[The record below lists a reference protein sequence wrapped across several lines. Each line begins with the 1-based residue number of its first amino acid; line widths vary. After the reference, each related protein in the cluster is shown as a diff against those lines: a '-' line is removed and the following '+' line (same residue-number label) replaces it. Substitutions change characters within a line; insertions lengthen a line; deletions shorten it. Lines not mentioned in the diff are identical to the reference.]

1 MGKYVNPGNGAFAI
15 VASDESYVD
24 KSGLI
29 EFTNNRI
36 GRMRPLICFSRPRR
50 FGKSIAAHMLTAY
63 YSKGCDSREIFS
75 GLKIAGLPTFEDE
88 LNRNTVIYLDMQE
101 FRSIARSDHNIAEV
115 VSYMQ
120 IEIISELREVFP
132 NILNENENVLPR
144 ALGEI
149 YTRTGEQFIVII
161 DEWDCLFRE
170 DKDNEAIQTE
180 YVNFLRGMFKGGSAD
195 AFIKLAYITG
205 ILPIKKYGTQSALNN
220 FREYTMVSPS
230 KLAEYVGFTEDE
242 VKALCERYD
251 MDFEE
256 CKRWY
261 DGYSFDAVT
270 SVYSP
275 NSVMNAIDNGEFG
288 SDWTK
293 TETYESLRFYIDTNF
308 DEVRTAIISMLSG
321 EMVEIDPETFQ
332 NDMVSIHNR
341 DDVLTLLVHLG
352 YLAYNG
358 NEKSVY
364 IPNEEVR
371 AEFIRATKNSSR
383 EELSKVIKNSDAL
396 LKATLR
402 MDGDEVAERIEM
414 AHQYY
419 ANVKFYN
426 NEQALRMVIVLAY
439 VSRVDDYCD
448 FQELPTPSGNSVG
461 IPHLRMFGIPGGKGY
476 ADIVFFPK
484 KRSRKPALLI
494 ELKWNHSSGGAIEQ
508 IKENGYCDGISGY
521 GGDILL
527 VGINYDEKA
536 KKHTCLIEKFA
547 YRCD

>member
-1 MGKYVNPGNGAFAI
+1 MGKYVNPGNEAFRR
-15 VASDESYVD
+15 VVKTGKYVD
-24 KSGLI
+24 KSGMI
-29 EFTNNRI
+29 EFTNNI
-36 GRMRPLICFSRPRR
+36 INDLRPLICFSRPRR
-50 FGKSIAAHMLTAY
+50 FGKSIAAHMLAAY

-88 LNRNTVIYLDMQE
+88 LNKNTVIFIDMQE
-101 FRSIARSDHNIAEV
+101 FRSIARNDGKISEV

-120 IEIISELREVFP
+120 RKITDELRQAFP
-132 NILNENENVLPR
+132 NVLDEEETILPR

-170 DKDNEAIQTE
+170 DKENEAIQE
-180 YVNFLRGMFKGGSAD
+180 KYVNFLRGMFKSASAD
-195 AFIKLAYITG
+195 AFIKLAYFTG

-220 FREYTMVSPS
+220 FDEYTMVEPFS
-230 KLAEYVGFTEDE
+230 LAEYIGFTEEE
-242 VKALCERYD
+242 VKALCERYA

-261 DGYSFDAVT
+261 DGYSFDEVD

-275 NSVMNAIDNGEFG
+275 NSVINAVTKRKFG
-288 SDWTK
+288 SYWTK

-308 DEVRTAIISMLSG
+308 DEVRTAIVSMLSG

-332 NDMVSIHNR
+332 NDMVNIHNR

-352 YLAYNG
+352 YLGYNG

-383 EELSKVIKNSDAL
+383 EELSRVIRNSDAL

-426 NEQALRMVIVLAY
+426 NEQALRMVIMLAY

-448 FQELPTPSGNSVG
+448 FQE
-461 IPHLRMFGIPGGKGY
+461 IPGGKGY
-476 ADIVFFPK
+476 ADILFFPK
-484 KRSRKPALLI
+484 KKSRKPALLI
-494 ELKWNHSSGGAIEQ
+494 ELKWNQSCGGAIEQ
-508 IKENGYCDGISGY
+508 IKEKGYCDAISNY

-527 VGINYDEKA
+527 VGINYDEKE
-536 KKHTCLIEKFA
+536 KKHSCQIERFE
-547 YRCD
+547 YNHS

>member
-1 MGKYVNPGNGAFAI
+1 MQGRLCHMGKYVNPDNKAFSI
-15 VASDESYVD
+15 VAGDEFYVD

-50 FGKSIAAHMLTAY
+50 FGKSIAAHMLAAY

-75 GLKIAGLPTFEDE
+75 KLKIAGLPTFEDE
-88 LNRNTVIYLDMQE
+88 LNKNTVIYLDMQE
-101 FRSIARSDHNIAEV
+101 FRSYASRHNNMQQIVQHIQDVVVQELKAE
-115 VSYMQ
+115 Y
-120 IEIISELREVFP
+120 P
-132 NILNENENVLPR
+132 NIIKDNENDIPH
-144 ALGEI
+144 ALAEI
-149 YTRTGEQFIVII
+149 NTRIGEQFIVII

-170 DKDNEAIQTE
+170 EKENEAVQE
-180 YVNFLRGMFKGGSAD
+180 MYVNFLRGMFKSGSAD

-220 FREYTMVSPS
+220 FREYTMVSPG
-230 KLAEYVGFTEDE
+230 KLAEYVGFTEAE
-242 VKALCERYD
+242 VQDLCKHYD

-261 DGYSFDAVT
+261 DGYSFSHMK

-288 SDWTK
+288 SYWTT
-293 TETYESLRFYIDTNF
+293 TETYESLKFYIDTDF
-308 DEVRTAIISMLSG
+308 DDVRKKIITMLSG
-321 EMVEIDPETFQ
+321 EPVEINPRTFQ
-332 NDMVSIHNR
+332 NDMKSMKNS
-341 DDVLTLLVHLG
+341 DDVLTLMIHLG
-352 YLAYNG
+352 YLAFNNSEGYA
-358 NEKSVY
+358 Y

-371 AEFIRATKNSSR
+371 REFITATMNSSR

-426 NEQALRMVIVLAY
+426 NEQALRMVIMLAY

-448 FQELPTPSGNSVG
+448 FQELP
-461 IPHLRMFGIPGGKGY
+461 GGKGY
-476 ADIVFFPK
+476 ADILFFPK
-484 KRSRKPALLI
+484 KNSRKPALLI
-494 ELKWNHSSGGAIEQ
+494 ELKWNHSAGGAIEQ
-508 IKENGYCDGISGY
+508 IKEKGYCDAISGY

-527 VGINYDEKA
+527 VGSNYDKKEKV
-536 KKHTCLIEKFA
+536 HTCQIEKFE
-547 YRCD
+547 YNHG

>member
-1 MGKYVNPGNGAFAI
+1 MGKYVNPGNEAFQR
-15 VASDESYVD
+15 VVRTGKYVD
-24 KSGLI
+24 KSGMI
-29 EFTNNRI
+29 EFTNNI
-36 GRMRPLICFSRPRR
+36 IHDFRPLICFSRPRR

-63 YSKGCDSREIFS
+63 YSKGCDSRGIFS

-88 LNRNTVIYLDMQE
+88 LNKNTVIFLDMQE
-101 FRSIARSDHNIAEV
+101 FRSIAHNDNKMSEV

-120 IEIISELREVFP
+120 TEIISELREVFP
-132 NILNENENVLPR
+132 NILDENETVLPR

-149 YTRTGEQFIVII
+149 YKRTGEQFIVII

-170 DKDNEAIQTE
+170 DKDNEAIQE
-180 YVNFLRGMFKGGSAD
+180 RYVNFLRGMFKNASAD
-195 AFIKLAYITG
+195 AFIKFAYITG
-205 ILPIKKYGTQSALNN
+205 ILPIKKYGQQSALNN
-220 FREYTMVSPS
+220 FREYTMVSPG
-230 KLAEYVGFTEDE
+230 KLAEYVGFTEAE
-242 VKALCERYD
+242 VQALCERYD

-261 DGYSFDAVT
+261 DGYSFNQMK
-270 SVYSP
+270 SIYSP
-275 NSVMNAIDNGEFG
+275 NSVMNAMDSGEFG
-288 SDWTK
+288 SYWTK

-308 DEVRTAIISMLSG
+308 DEVRTAIVAMLSG
-321 EMVEIDPETFQ
+321 EMIEIDHETFQ
-332 NDMVSIHNR
+332 NDMVNIHNR

-383 EELSKVIKNSDAL
+383 EELSRVIKNSDAL

-402 MDGDEVAERIEM
+402 MDGKEVVERIEM

-419 ANVKFYN
+419 ANAKFYN
-426 NEQALRMVIVLAY
+426 NEQALRMVIMLAY

-448 FQELPTPSGNSVG
+448 FQELPS
-461 IPHLRMFGIPGGKGY
+461 GKGY
-476 ADIVFFPK
+476 ADILFFPK
-484 KRSRKPALLI
+484 KKSRKPALLI

-508 IKENGYCDGISGY
+508 IKENGYCDAISGY

-527 VGINYDEKA
+527 VGINYDEKE
-536 KKHTCLIEKFA
+536 KVHTCQIEKFE
-547 YRCD
+547 YTGK

>member
-1 MGKYVNPGNGAFAI
+1 MGKYVNPGNEAFQR
-15 VASDESYVD
+15 VVKTGKYVD
-24 KSGLI
+24 KSGMI
-29 EFTNNRI
+29 EFTNNI
-36 GRMRPLICFSRPRR
+36 IHDFRPLICFSRPRR

-63 YSKGCDSREIFS
+63 YSKGCDSRDIFS

-88 LNRNTVIYLDMQE
+88 LNQNTVIYLDMQE

-132 NILNENENVLPR
+132 NILDENETVLPR
-144 ALGEI
+144 ALGKI
-149 YTRTGEQFIVII
+149 YTQTGEQFIVII

-170 DKDNEAIQTE
+170 DKENEAIQTE

-220 FREYTMVSPS
+220 FREYTMVSPG
-230 KLAEYVGFTEDE
+230 KLAKYVGFTEDE

-261 DGYSFDAVT
+261 DGYSFNQMK

-275 NSVMNAIDNGEFG
+275 NSVMNAMDNGEFG
-288 SDWTK
+288 SYWTT
-293 TETYESLRFYIDTNF
+293 TETYESLRFYIDTDF
-308 DEVRTAIISMLSG
+308 DDVRKKILAMLSG
-321 EMVEIDPETFQ
+321 ETVEINPRTFQ
-332 NDMVSIHNR
+332 NDMKSMKNS
-341 DDVLTLLVHLG
+341 DDVLTLLIHLG
-352 YLAYNG
+352 YLAYNNADG
-358 NEKSVY
+358 YAY

-371 AEFIRATKNSSR
+371 REFITATMNSSR
-383 EELSKVIKNSDAL
+383 EELSRVIKNSDAL

-402 MDGDEVAERIEM
+402 MDGEEVAQRIEM

-419 ANVKFYN
+419 ANAKFYN
-426 NEQALRMVIVLAY
+426 NEQALRMVIMLAY

-448 FQELPTPSGNSVG
+448 FQELPS
-461 IPHLRMFGIPGGKGY
+461 GKGY
-476 ADIVFFPK
+476 ADILFFPK
-484 KRSRKPALLI
+484 KNSRKPALLI

-508 IKENGYCDGISGY
+508 IKEKGYCDAISGY

-527 VGINYDEKA
+527 VGINYDEKE
-536 KKHTCLIEKFA
+536 KVHTCQIEKFE
-547 YRCD
+547 YDRS

>member
-36 GRMRPLICFSRPRR
+36 GKMRPLICFSRPRR

-75 GLKIAGLPTFEDE
+75 ELKIAGLPTFENE
-88 LNRNTVIYLDMQE
+88 LNKNTVIYLDMQE

-132 NILNENENVLPR
+132 NILDENETVLPR

-170 DKDNEAIQTE
+170 DKENEAIQTE

-220 FREYTMVSPS
+220 FREYTMVSPG
-230 KLAEYVGFTEDE
+230 KLAEYVGFTEAE
-242 VKALCERYD
+242 VQALCERYE

-261 DGYSFDAVT
+261 DGYSFNQME

-288 SDWTK
+288 SYWTK

-308 DEVRTAIISMLSG
+308 DEVRTAIVAMLSG

-332 NDMVSIHNR
+332 NDMVNIHNR

-383 EELSKVIKNSDAL
+383 EELSRVIKNSDAL

-402 MDGDEVAERIEM
+402 MDVEEVAQRIEI

-419 ANVKFYN
+419 TNAKFYN
-426 NEQALRMVIVLAY
+426 NEQALRMVIMLAY

-448 FQELPTPSGNSVG
+448 FQELPS
-461 IPHLRMFGIPGGKGY
+461 GKGY
-476 ADIVFFPK
+476 ADILFFPK
-484 KRSRKPALLI
+484 KKSRKPALLI

-508 IKENGYCDGISGY
+508 IKENGYCDAISGY

-527 VGINYDEKA
+527 VGINYDEKE
-536 KKHTCLIEKFA
+536 KKHTCQIEKFE
-547 YRCD
+547 YNRS

>member
-1 MGKYVNPGNGAFAI
+1 MGKYVNPGSGAFAI

-36 GRMRPLICFSRPRR
+36 GKMRPLICFSRPRR

-75 GLKIAGLPTFEDE
+75 GLKIAGLPTFEDQ
-88 LNRNTVIYLDMQE
+88 LNQNTVIYLDMQE
-101 FRSIARSDHNIAEV
+101 FRSYASRHNAMHQIVQHIQDVVVQELKAEYPDIV
-115 VSYMQ
+115 KDGEND
-120 IEIISELREVFP
+120 IPNALAEI
-132 NILNENENVLPR
+132 N
-144 ALGEI
+144 
-149 YTRTGEQFIVII
+149 TQTGEQFIVII

-170 DKDNEAIQTE
+170 DKENEAIQTE

-220 FREYTMVSPS
+220 FREYTMVSPG
-230 KLAEYVGFTEDE
+230 KLAEYVGFTEAE
-242 VKALCERYD
+242 VQALCERYE

-261 DGYSFDAVT
+261 DGYSFNHMK

-275 NSVMNAIDNGEFG
+275 NSVMNAMDNGEFE
-288 SDWTK
+288 SYWTE
-293 TETYESLRFYIDTNF
+293 TETYESLLLYIDINY
-308 DEVRTAIISMLSG
+308 DKVKDALAEMLAGGS
-321 EMVEIDPETFQ
+321 VKIDTKTFQ
-332 NDMVSIHNR
+332 NDMVTIKSR

-358 NEKSVY
+358 ETKSVY

-371 AEFIRATKNSSR
+371 EEFLRTTRNSSR
-383 EELSKVIKNSDAL
+383 QELADLIQESDKL
-396 LKATLR
+396 IEATLR
-402 MDGDEVAERIEM
+402 MDGEEVAQRIEM

-419 ANVKFYN
+419 ANAKFYN
-426 NEQALRMVIVLAY
+426 NEQALRMVIMLAY

-448 FQELPTPSGNSVG
+448 FQELP
-461 IPHLRMFGIPGGKGY
+461 GGKGY
-476 ADIVFFPK
+476 ADIMFFPK
-484 KRSRKPALLI
+484 KKSCKPALLI
-494 ELKWNHSSGGAIEQ
+494 EMKWNHSSGGAIEQ
-508 IKENGYCDGISGY
+508 IKENGYCDAVSGY

-527 VGINYDEKA
+527 VGINYDAKEKV
-536 KKHTCLIEKFA
+536 HTCQIERFE
-547 YRCD
+547 YNQE

>member
-1 MGKYVNPGNGAFAI
+1 MGKFVNPGNEAFQR
-15 VASDESYVD
+15 VVRTGKYVD
-24 KSGLI
+24 KSGMI
-29 EFTNNRI
+29 EFTNNI
-36 GRMRPLICFSRPRR
+36 IHDFRPLICFSRPRR

-75 GLKIAGLPTFEDE
+75 ALKIAELLTFEDE
-88 LNRNTVIYLDMQE
+88 LNKNTVIYLDMQE
-101 FRSIARSDHNIAEV
+101 FRSYASRHNATQQIVQHIQDV
-115 VSYMQ
+115 VVQ
-120 IEIISELREVFP
+120 ELKLEYP
-132 NILNENENVLPR
+132 NIVKDDENDIPH
-144 ALGEI
+144 ALAEI
-149 YTRTGEQFIVII
+149 NSKTGEQFIVII

-170 DKDNEAIQTE
+170 DKENEAIQE
-180 YVNFLRGMFKGGSAD
+180 MYVNFLRGMFKSASAD

-220 FREYTMVSPS
+220 FREYTMVSPG
-230 KLAEYVGFTEDE
+230 KLAEYVGFTEAE
-242 VKALCERYD
+242 VQALCERYE

-261 DGYSFDAVT
+261 DGYSFNQME

-288 SDWTK
+288 SYWTK
-293 TETYESLRFYIDTNF
+293 TETYESLRFYIDMNF

-332 NDMVSIHNR
+332 NDMVNIHNR

-383 EELSKVIKNSDAL
+383 EELSRVIKNSDSL

-402 MDGDEVAERIEM
+402 MDGEEVAERIEM

-419 ANVKFYN
+419 ANAKFYN
-426 NEQALRMVIVLAY
+426 NEQALRMVIMLAY

-448 FQELPTPSGNSVG
+448 FQELPS
-461 IPHLRMFGIPGGKGY
+461 GKGY
-476 ADIVFFPK
+476 ADILFFPK
-484 KRSRKPALLI
+484 KKSRKPALLI
-494 ELKWNHSSGGAIEQ
+494 ELKWNRSSGGAIEQ
-508 IKENGYCDGISGY
+508 IKENGYCDAISGY

-527 VGINYDEKA
+527 IGINYDEKE
-536 KKHTCLIEKFA
+536 KVHTCQIEKFE
-547 YRCD
+547 YDHS

>member
-180 YVNFLRGMFKGGSAD
+180 YVNFLCGMFKGGSAD

-220 FREYTMVSPS
+220 FREYTMISPG
-230 KLAEYVGFTEDE
+230 KLAEYVGFTEAE
-242 VKALCERYD
+242 VQALCERYE

-261 DGYSFDAVT
+261 DGYSFNHMA

-288 SDWTK
+288 SYWTK

-308 DEVRTAIISMLSG
+308 DEVRTAIVAMLAG
-321 EMVEIDPETFQ
+321 EMIEIDPETFQ
-332 NDMVSIHNR
+332 NDMVNIHNR

-358 NEKSVY
+358 NERSVY

-383 EELSKVIKNSDAL
+383 EELSRVIKNSDSL

-402 MDGDEVAERIEM
+402 MDGEEVAQRIEM

-419 ANVKFYN
+419 ANAKFYN
-426 NEQALRMVIVLAY
+426 NEQALRMVIMLAY

-448 FQELPTPSGNSVG
+448 FQELPS
-461 IPHLRMFGIPGGKGY
+461 GKGY
-476 ADIVFFPK
+476 ADILFFPK
-484 KRSRKPALLI
+484 KNSRKPALLI

-508 IKENGYCDGISGY
+508 IKEKGYCDAILGY

-527 VGINYDEKA
+527 VGINYDEKE
-536 KKHTCLIEKFA
+536 KKHTCQIERFE
-547 YRCD
+547 YDRS

>member
-1 MGKYVNPGNGAFAI
+1 MGKYVNPGNEAFQR
-15 VASDESYVD
+15 VVRTGKYVD
-24 KSGLI
+24 KTGMI
-29 EFTNNRI
+29 EFTNNI
-36 GRMRPLICFSRPRR
+36 IYDFRPLICFSRPRR

-75 GLKIAGLPTFEDE
+75 ALKIAELPTFEDE
-88 LNRNTVIYLDMQE
+88 LNKNTVIYLDMQE
-101 FRSIARSDHNIAEV
+101 FRSYASRHNSMQQIVQHIQDV
-115 VSYMQ
+115 VVQ
-120 IEIISELREVFP
+120 ELKLEYP
-132 NILNENENVLPR
+132 NIVKDDENDIPH
-144 ALGEI
+144 ALAEI
-149 YTRTGEQFIVII
+149 NSKTGEQFIVII

-170 DKDNEAIQTE
+170 DKENEAIQTE

-220 FREYTMVSPS
+220 FREYTMVSPG
-230 KLAEYVGFTEDE
+230 KLAGYVGFTEAE
-242 VKALCERYD
+242 VQALCERYE

-261 DGYSFDAVT
+261 DGYSFNQMK

-275 NSVMNAIDNGEFG
+275 NSVMNAIDNGEF
-288 SDWTK
+288 SSYWTK

-308 DEVRTAIISMLSG
+308 DEVRTAILAMLSG
-321 EMVEIDPETFQ
+321 EMVEIDSETFQ

-396 LKATLR
+396 LKVTLR
-402 MDGDEVAERIEM
+402 MDGEEVAQRIEM

-419 ANVKFYN
+419 ANAKFYN
-426 NEQALRMVIVLAY
+426 NEQALRMVIMLAY

-448 FQELPTPSGNSVG
+448 FQELP
-461 IPHLRMFGIPGGKGY
+461 GGKGY
-476 ADIVFFPK
+476 ADILFFPK
-484 KRSRKPALLI
+484 KKSRKPALLI

-508 IKENGYCDGISGY
+508 IKEKGYCDAISGY

-527 VGINYDEKA
+527 VGINYDEKE
-536 KKHTCLIEKFA
+536 KKHTCQIERFE
-547 YRCD
+547 YDHS

>member
-24 KSGLI
+24 KTGLI

-88 LNRNTVIYLDMQE
+88 LNQNTVIFLDMQE
-101 FRSIARSDHNIAEV
+101 FRSIAHNDNKMSEV

-120 IEIISELREVFP
+120 TEIISELREVFP
-132 NILNENENVLPR
+132 NILDENETVLPR

-149 YTRTGEQFIVII
+149 YKQTGEQFIVII

-170 DKDNEAIQTE
+170 DKDNEAIQE
-180 YVNFLRGMFKGGSAD
+180 KYVNFLRGMFKNASAD

-205 ILPIKKYGTQSALNN
+205 ILPIKKYGTESALNN
-220 FREYTMVSPS
+220 FREYTMVSPG

-242 VKALCERYD
+242 VKMLCERYE

-261 DGYSFDAVT
+261 DGYSFNQMK
-270 SVYSP
+270 SIYSP
-275 NSVMNAIDNGEFG
+275 NSVMNAMDSGEFG
-288 SDWTK
+288 SYWTT
-293 TETYESLRFYIDTNF
+293 TETYESLKFYIDTDF
-308 DEVRTAIISMLSG
+308 DDVRKKILAMLSG
-321 EMVEIDPETFQ
+321 EPVEINPRTFQ
-332 NDMVSIHNR
+332 NDMKSMQNS
-341 DDVLTLLVHLG
+341 DDVLTLLIHLG
-352 YLAYNG
+352 YLAYN
-358 NEKSVY
+358 NEDRYAY

-371 AEFIRATKNSSR
+371 QEFVTATMNSSR
-383 EELSKVIKNSDAL
+383 EELSRVIKNSDAL

-402 MDGDEVAERIEM
+402 MDGEEVAQRIEM

-419 ANVKFYN
+419 ANAKFYN
-426 NEQALRMVIVLAY
+426 NEQALRMVIMLAY
-439 VSRVDDYCD
+439 VSRVDSIKKLCRWISCKNTVKMLYDFDNNANCCFNMFEMYCIKSLVVLD
-448 FQELPTPSGNSVG
+448 SCCAVDSFDCFS
-461 IPHLRMFGIPGGKGY
+461 F
-476 ADIVFFPK
+476 A
-484 KRSRKPALLI
+484 SR
-494 ELKWNHSSGGAIEQ
+494 
-508 IKENGYCDGISGY
+508 
-521 GGDILL
+521 
-527 VGINYDEKA
+527 
-536 KKHTCLIEKFA
+536 
-547 YRCD
+547 R

>member
-1 MGKYVNPGNGAFAI
+1 MCHMGKYVNPGNKAFAI
-15 VASDESYVD
+15 VAGDDTYVD
-24 KSGLI
+24 KTGLI

-88 LNRNTVIYLDMQE
+88 LNKNTVIYIDVQWVNSLAKGRGLEKEIVSFMQKQ
-101 FRSIARSDHNIAEV
+101 V
-115 VSYMQ
+115 
-120 IEIISELREVFP
+120 IEEL
-132 NILNENENVLPR
+132 L
-144 ALGEI
+144 EI
-149 YTRTGEQFIVII
+149 YPNEIEKGETSLAGALFSIYSATDEQFIVII

-170 DKDNEAIQTE
+170 AKDNHSLQDD
-180 YVNFLRGMFKGGSAD
+180 YVDFLRGMFKGGGAD

-220 FREYTMVSPS
+220 FREYTMVEPYF
-230 KLAEYVGFTEDE
+230 LAEYIGFTEEE
-242 VKALCERYD
+242 VQELCERYK

-261 DGYSFDAVT
+261 DGYSFDEVK

-275 NSVMNAIDNGEFG
+275 NSVINAMNNRKYA
-288 SDWTK
+288 SYWTE
-293 TETYESLRFYIDTNF
+293 TETYESLLLYIDINY
-308 DEVRTAIISMLSG
+308 DKVKDALAEMLAGGSVR
-321 EMVEIDPETFQ
+321 IDTKTFQ
-332 NDMVSIHNR
+332 NDMVTIKTR

-358 NEKSVY
+358 EERSVY

-371 AEFIRATKNSSR
+371 EEFLRTTRNSSR
-383 EELSKVIKNSDAL
+383 PELANLIQESDKL
-396 LKATLR
+396 IEATLR
-402 MDGDEVAERIEM
+402 MDGDEVAQRIEM

-419 ANVKFYN
+419 ANAKFYN
-426 NEQALRMVIVLAY
+426 NEQALRMVIMLAY

-448 FQELPTPSGNSVG
+448 FQELPS
-461 IPHLRMFGIPGGKGY
+461 GKGY
-476 ADIVFFPK
+476 ADILFFPK
-484 KRSRKPALLI
+484 KKSRKPALLI
-494 ELKWNHSSGGAIEQ
+494 ELKWNQSTGGAIEQ
-508 IKENGYCDGISGY
+508 IKANGYCDAISGY

-527 VGINYDEKA
+527 VGINYDEKE
-536 KKHTCLIEKFA
+536 KKHSCQIEKFE
-547 YRCD
+547 YNRS

>member
-1 MGKYVNPGNGAFAI
+1 MGKYVNPGNEAFQR
-15 VASDESYVD
+15 VVRTGKYVD
-24 KSGLI
+24 KSGMI
-29 EFTNNRI
+29 EFTNNI
-36 GRMRPLICFSRPRR
+36 IHDFRPLICFSRPRR
-50 FGKSIAAHMLTAY
+50 FGKSIAAHMLAAY

-75 GLKIAGLPTFEDE
+75 GLKLAGLPTFENE
-88 LNRNTVIYLDMQE
+88 LNQNTVIFIDMQE
-101 FRSIARSDHNIAEV
+101 FRSIAHNDGQTAEV

-120 IEIISELREVFP
+120 TKVISELQEMFP
-132 NILNENENVLPR
+132 GILDENETVLPR

-170 DKDNEAIQTE
+170 DKENEVIQE
-180 YVNFLRGMFKGGSAD
+180 HYVNFLRGMFKNISAD

-220 FREYTMVSPS
+220 FREYTMVSPG
-230 KLAEYVGFTEDE
+230 KLAEYVGFTEAE
-242 VKALCERYD
+242 VQALCERYE

-261 DGYSFDAVT
+261 DGYSFNHMA

-275 NSVMNAIDNGEFG
+275 DSVMNAIDNGEFG
-288 SDWTK
+288 SYWTK

-358 NEKSVY
+358 NEKTVY

-402 MDGDEVAERIEM
+402 MDGEEVAQRIEM

-419 ANVKFYN
+419 ANAKFYN
-426 NEQALRMVIVLAY
+426 NEQALRMVIMLAY

-448 FQELPTPSGNSVG
+448 FQELPS
-461 IPHLRMFGIPGGKGY
+461 GKGY
-476 ADIVFFPK
+476 ADILFFPK
-484 KRSRKPALLI
+484 KKSHKPALLI
-494 ELKWNHSSGGAIEQ
+494 ELKWNRSGGGAIEQ
-508 IKENGYCDGISGY
+508 IKENGYCDAISGY

-527 VGINYDEKA
+527 VGINYDEKE
-536 KKHTCLIEKFA
+536 KVHTCQIEKFE
-547 YRCD
+547 YNRS

>member
-1 MGKYVNPGNGAFAI
+1 MGKYVNPGNEAFQR
-15 VASDESYVD
+15 VVRTGKYVD
-24 KSGLI
+24 KTGMI
-29 EFTNNRI
+29 EFTNNI
-36 GRMRPLICFSRPRR
+36 IHDFRPLICFSRPRR

-75 GLKIAGLPTFEDE
+75 GLKIAELPTFENE
-88 LNRNTVIYLDMQE
+88 LNKNTVIYLDMQE

-132 NILNENENVLPR
+132 NILDENETVLPR

-149 YTRTGEQFIVII
+149 YTRTGEQFVVII

-170 DKDNEAIQTE
+170 DKENEAIQTE

-220 FREYTMVSPS
+220 FREYTMVSPG
-230 KLAEYVGFTEDE
+230 KLAEYVGFTELE
-242 VKALCERYD
+242 VQALCERYD

-261 DGYSFDAVT
+261 DGYSFNQMK

-288 SDWTK
+288 SYWTK

-308 DEVRTAIISMLSG
+308 DEVRSAIISMLSG

-371 AEFIRATKNSSR
+371 AEFIRVTKNSSR

-402 MDGDEVAERIEM
+402 MDGEEVAQRIEM

-419 ANVKFYN
+419 ANAKFYN
-426 NEQALRMVIVLAY
+426 NEQALRMVIMLAY

-448 FQELPTPSGNSVG
+448 FQELPS
-461 IPHLRMFGIPGGKGY
+461 GKGY
-476 ADIVFFPK
+476 ADILFFPK
-484 KRSRKPALLI
+484 KKSHKPALLI

-508 IKENGYCDGISGY
+508 IKENGYCDAISGY

-527 VGINYDEKA
+527 VGINYDEKE
-536 KKHTCLIEKFA
+536 KVHTCQIEKFE
-547 YRCD
+547 YNRS

>member
-1 MGKYVNPGNGAFAI
+1 MGKYVNPGNRAFTI
-15 VASDESYVD
+15 VAGDDTYVD

-75 GLKIAGLPTFEDE
+75 GLKIAGLPTFKDE
-88 LNRNTVIYLDMQE
+88 LNKNTVIYLDMQE
-101 FRSIARSDHNIAEV
+101 FRSYASRHNNMQQIVQHIQDV
-115 VSYMQ
+115 VVQ
-120 IEIISELREVFP
+120 ELKVEYP
-132 NILNENENVLPR
+132 NIVKDDENDIPH
-144 ALGEI
+144 ALAEI
-149 YTRTGEQFIVII
+149 NTRTGEQFIVII

-170 DKDNEAIQTE
+170 DKENEAIQTE
-180 YVNFLRGMFKGGSAD
+180 YVNSLRGMFKGGSAD

-220 FREYTMVSPS
+220 FREYTMVSPG
-230 KLAEYVGFTEDE
+230 KLAEYVGFTEAE
-242 VKALCERYD
+242 VQALCERYE

-261 DGYSFDAVT
+261 DGYSFNHMA

-288 SDWTK
+288 SYWTK
-293 TETYESLRFYIDTNF
+293 TETYESLRFYIDMNF

-332 NDMVSIHNR
+332 NDMVNIHNR

-383 EELSKVIKNSDAL
+383 EELSRVIKNSDSL

-402 MDGDEVAERIEM
+402 MDGEEVAERIEM

-419 ANVKFYN
+419 ANAKFYN
-426 NEQALRMVIVLAY
+426 NEQALRMVIMLAY

-448 FQELPTPSGNSVG
+448 FQELPS
-461 IPHLRMFGIPGGKGY
+461 GKGY
-476 ADIVFFPK
+476 ADILFFPK
-484 KRSRKPALLI
+484 KKSRKPALLI
-494 ELKWNHSSGGAIEQ
+494 ELKWNRSSGGAIEQ
-508 IKENGYCDGISGY
+508 IKENGYCDAISGY

-527 VGINYDEKA
+527 VGINYDEKE
-536 KKHTCLIEKFA
+536 KVHTCQIEKFE
-547 YRCD
+547 YDHS

>member
-1 MGKYVNPGNGAFAI
+1 MGKYVNPGNKAFSI
-15 VASDESYVD
+15 VAGDDTYVD

-75 GLKIAGLPTFEDE
+75 KLKIAGLPTFEEE
-88 LNRNTVIYLDMQE
+88 LNRNTVIFLDIQWLKSVAADQGQMEQIVSFMQ
-101 FRSIARSDHNIAEV
+101 SQV
-115 VSYMQ
+115 
-120 IEIISELREVFP
+120 IEEL
-132 NILNENENVLPR
+132 L
-144 ALGEI
+144 EI
-149 YTRTGEQFIVII
+149 YPDIVDKDEKSLANALFTINNATDEQFIVII

-170 DKDNEAIQTE
+170 EKDNKSLQDE
-180 YVNFLRGMFKGGSAD
+180 YVRFLRAMFKGAASD

-205 ILPIKKYGTQSALNN
+205 ILPIKKYGTQSTLNN
-220 FREYTMVSPS
+220 FDEYTMVEPFT
-230 KLAEYVGFTEDE
+230 LAEYVGFTEEE
-242 VKALCERYD
+242 VRVLCEQSN

-261 DGYSFDAVT
+261 DGYSFDDVH

-275 NSVMNAIDNGEFG
+275 NSVINAVTKRKFG
-288 SDWTK
+288 SYWTK

-308 DEVRTAIISMLSG
+308 DEVRTSILSMLSG
-321 EMVEIDPETFQ
+321 EMIEIDPETFQ
-332 NDMVSIHNR
+332 NDMVNIHNR

-352 YLAYNG
+352 YLAYDG
-358 NEKSVY
+358 NDRAVY

-383 EELSKVIKNSDAL
+383 EELSKVIRNSDAL

-419 ANVKFYN
+419 ANAKFYN
-426 NEQALRMVIVLAY
+426 NEQALRMVIMLAY
-439 VSRVDDYCD
+439 VSRVDDYID
-448 FQELPTPSGNSVG
+448 FQELPS
-461 IPHLRMFGIPGGKGY
+461 GKGY
-476 ADIVFFPK
+476 ADILFFPK
-484 KRSRKPALLI
+484 KNSKKPALLI
-494 ELKWNHSSGGAIEQ
+494 ELKWNHSAGGAIEQ
-508 IKENGYCDGISGY
+508 IKEKGYCDAISGY

-527 VGINYDEKA
+527 VGINYDEIEKV
-536 KKHTCLIEKFA
+536 HTCQIEKV
-547 YRCD
+547 

>member
-1 MGKYVNPGNGAFAI
+1 MGKYVNPGNEAFQR
-15 VASDESYVD
+15 VVRTGKYVD
-24 KSGLI
+24 KSGMI
-29 EFTNNRI
+29 EFTNNI
-36 GRMRPLICFSRPRR
+36 IHDFRPLICFSRPRR

-75 GLKIAGLPTFEDE
+75 GLKIAGLPTFENE
-88 LNRNTVIYLDMQE
+88 LNQNTVIYLDMQE

-170 DKDNEAIQTE
+170 DKENEAIQTE

-220 FREYTMVSPS
+220 FDEFTMVEPFS
-230 KLAEYVGFTEDE
+230 LAEYVGFTEGE
-242 VKALCERYD
+242 VKALCERYK

-261 DGYSFDAVT
+261 DGYSFDDVH

-275 NSVMNAIDNGEFG
+275 NSVINAVTKRKFG
-288 SDWTK
+288 SYWTK

-308 DEVRTAIISMLSG
+308 DEVRTAIIAMLSG
-321 EMVEIDPETFQ
+321 EMIEIDPETFQ
-332 NDMVSIHNR
+332 NDMVNIHNR

-383 EELSKVIKNSDAL
+383 EELSRVIKNSDAL

-402 MDGDEVAERIEM
+402 MDGEEVAQRIEM

-419 ANVKFYN
+419 ANAKFYN
-426 NEQALRMVIVLAY
+426 NEQALRMVIMLAY

-448 FQELPTPSGNSVG
+448 FQELPS
-461 IPHLRMFGIPGGKGY
+461 GKGY
-476 ADIVFFPK
+476 ADILFFPK
-484 KRSRKPALLI
+484 KKSRKPALLI

-508 IKENGYCDGISGY
+508 IKENGYCDAISGY

-527 VGINYDEKA
+527 VGINYDEKE
-536 KKHTCLIEKFA
+536 KVHTCQIEKFE
-547 YRCD
+547 YNCS

>member
-1 MGKYVNPGNGAFAI
+1 MGKYVNPDNKAFSI
-15 VASDESYVD
+15 VAGDESYVD
-24 KSGLI
+24 KSSLI

-75 GLKIAGLPTFEDE
+75 QLKIAELPTFEDE
-88 LNRNTVIYLDMQE
+88 MHKNTVIYLDMQE
-101 FRSIARSDHNIAEV
+101 FRSIAHNDDKMAEV

-120 IEIISELREVFP
+120 IEIINELRYAFP
-132 NILNENENVLPR
+132 GILDENETVLPR
-144 ALGEI
+144 ALSEI
-149 YTRTGEQFIVII
+149 YTQTGEQFIVII

-170 DKDNEAIQTE
+170 DKENEAIQE
-180 YVNFLRGMFKGGSAD
+180 KYVNFLRGMFKSGFAD

-220 FREYTMVSPS
+220 FREYTMVSPG
-230 KLAEYVGFTEDE
+230 KLAEYVGFTEAE

-251 MDFEE
+251 MDFAE

-261 DGYSFDAVT
+261 DGYSFNHMA

-288 SDWTK
+288 SYWTT
-293 TETYESLRFYIDTNF
+293 TETYESLRFYIDTDF
-308 DEVRTAIISMLSG
+308 DDVRKKILTMLSG
-321 EMVEIDPETFQ
+321 EPVEINPRTFQ
-332 NDMVSIHNR
+332 NDMKSMKNS
-341 DDVLTLLVHLG
+341 DDVLTLLIHLG
-352 YLAYNG
+352 YLAYDDIEG
-358 NEKSVY
+358 CAY

-371 AEFIRATKNSSR
+371 QEFVVATMNSSR
-383 EELSKVIKNSDAL
+383 EELSKVIRNSDAL

-426 NEQALRMVIVLAY
+426 NEQALRMVIMLAY

-448 FQELPTPSGNSVG
+448 FQELP
-461 IPHLRMFGIPGGKGY
+461 GGKGY
-476 ADIVFFPK
+476 ADILFFQK
-484 KRSRKPALLI
+484 KNSKKPALLI
-494 ELKWNHSSGGAIEQ
+494 ELKWNHSAGGAIEQ
-508 IKENGYCDGISGY
+508 IKEKGYCDAISSY

-527 VGINYDEKA
+527 VGINYAEKE
-536 KKHTCLIEKFA
+536 KVHTCQIEKFE
-547 YRCD
+547 YNHN

>member
-1 MGKYVNPGNGAFAI
+1 MGKYVNPGNKAFERI
-15 VASDESYVD
+15 VRTGKYVD
-24 KSGLI
+24 KTGMI
-29 EFTNNRI
+29 EFTNNI
-36 GRMRPLICFSRPRR
+36 INDLRPLICFSRPRR

-75 GLKIAGLPTFEDE
+75 KLKIAGLPTFEDE
-88 LNRNTVIYLDMQE
+88 LNKNTVIYLDMQE
-101 FRSIARSDHNIAEV
+101 FRSYALRNNSMQQVVLHIQDVIVQELKAE
-115 VSYMQ
+115 YPQ
-120 IEIISELREVFP
+120 IVRDDENDVPHALAEINTQI
-132 NILNENENVLPR
+132 
-144 ALGEI
+144 
-149 YTRTGEQFIVII
+149 GEQFIVII

-170 DKDNEAIQTE
+170 DKENEAIQE
-180 YVNFLRGMFKGGSAD
+180 MYVNFLRGMFKSGSAD

-220 FREYTMVSPS
+220 FDEYTMVEPFT
-230 KLAEYVGFTEDE
+230 LAEYVGFTEEE
-242 VKALCERYD
+242 VRILCEQSN

-261 DGYSFDAVT
+261 DGYSFDDVH

-275 NSVMNAIDNGEFG
+275 NSVINAVTKRKFG
-288 SDWTK
+288 SYWTK
-293 TETYESLRFYIDTNF
+293 TETYDSLRFYIDTNF
-308 DEVRTAIISMLSG
+308 DEVRTAIVAMLSG
-321 EMVEIDPETFQ
+321 EMIEIDPETFQ
-332 NDMVSIHNR
+332 NDMVNIHNR

-352 YLAYNG
+352 YLAYDG
-358 NEKSVY
+358 NDRAVY

-402 MDGDEVAERIEM
+402 IDGDEVAERIEM

-426 NEQALRMVIVLAY
+426 NEQALRMVIMLAY

-448 FQELPTPSGNSVG
+448 FQELP
-461 IPHLRMFGIPGGKGY
+461 GGKGY
-476 ADIVFFPK
+476 ADILFFPK
-484 KRSRKPALLI
+484 KNSKKPALLI
-494 ELKWNHSSGGAIEQ
+494 ELKWNHSAGGAIEQ
-508 IKENGYCDGISGY
+508 IKEKGYCDAISGY

-527 VGINYDEKA
+527 VGINYDEKE
-536 KKHTCLIEKFA
+536 KVHTCQIEKFE
-547 YRCD
+547 YNHS

>member
-1 MGKYVNPGNGAFAI
+1 MGKYVNPGNKAFAI
-15 VASDESYVD
+15 VAGDDTYVD
-24 KSGLI
+24 KTGLI

-88 LNRNTVIYLDMQE
+88 LNKNTVIYLDMQE
-101 FRSIARSDHNIAEV
+101 FRSIARSDHKIAEV

-132 NILNENENVLPR
+132 DILNENETVLPR

-149 YTRTGEQFIVII
+149 YIRTGEQFIVII

-170 DKDNEAIQTE
+170 DKENEAIQTE

-220 FREYTMVSPS
+220 FREYTMVEPYF
-230 KLAEYVGFTEDE
+230 LAEYIGFTEEE
-242 VKALCERYD
+242 VQTLCERYK

-261 DGYSFDAVT
+261 DGYSFDEVQ

-275 NSVMNAIDNGEFG
+275 NSVINAMNNRKYA
-288 SDWTK
+288 SYWTE
-293 TETYESLRFYIDTNF
+293 TETYESLLLYIDINY
-308 DEVRTAIISMLSG
+308 DKVKDALAEMLAGGS
-321 EMVEIDPETFQ
+321 VKIDTKTFQ
-332 NDMVSIHNR
+332 NDMVTIKTR

-358 NEKSVY
+358 EERSVY

-371 AEFIRATKNSSR
+371 EEFLRTTRNSSR
-383 EELSKVIKNSDAL
+383 PELANLIKESDRL
-396 LKATLR
+396 IDATLR
-402 MDGDEVAERIEM
+402 MDDEEVAQRIEM

-419 ANVKFYN
+419 ANAKFYN
-426 NEQALRMVIVLAY
+426 NEQALRMVIMLAY

-448 FQELPTPSGNSVG
+448 FQELPS
-461 IPHLRMFGIPGGKGY
+461 GKGY
-476 ADIVFFPK
+476 ADILFFPK
-484 KRSRKPALLI
+484 KKSRKPALLI

-508 IKENGYCDGISGY
+508 IKENGYCDAISGY

-527 VGINYDEKA
+527 VGINYDEKE
-536 KKHTCLIEKFA
+536 KVHSCQIEKFE
-547 YRCD
+547 YNRS